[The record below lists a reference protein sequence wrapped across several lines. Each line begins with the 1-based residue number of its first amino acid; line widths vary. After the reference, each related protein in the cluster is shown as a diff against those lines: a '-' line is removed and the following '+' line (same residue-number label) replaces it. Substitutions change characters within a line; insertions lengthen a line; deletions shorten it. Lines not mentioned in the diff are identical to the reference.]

1 MASEYDVP
9 SLTRP
14 ASPESV
20 ARFARVREEFQR
32 AAAPYLASPWGWLA
46 WGLVMPVAALVTQA
60 AGQVLGFRGIA
71 LLWSFAIL
79 LAGGVEA
86 WALRRAGAGGSPFAS
101 WALTVQGNL
110 SLVGLA
116 LSLMLLLRNNTVY
129 LPGLW
134 LLLLGHS
141 FFSLGGLSYPAL
153 RRFGLAYQVGGLA
166 ALIVSSDALL
176 IFAATTGLANLGL
189 VVAVVRRGARR
200 N

>member
-20 ARFARVREEFQR
+20 ARFARMREEFQR

-46 WGLVMPVAALVTQA
+46 WGLVMPAAALVTRA
-60 AGQVLGFRGIA
+60 AGQAMGFRGIA

-116 LSLMLLLRNNTVY
+116 LSLLLLLRNDTAY

-166 ALIVSSDALL
+166 ALIVSSHALL

-189 VVAVVRRGARR
+189 VVAVVRRGAKR

>member
-20 ARFARVREEFQR
+20 ARFARVRAEFQH

-46 WGLVMPVAALVTQA
+46 WGLVMPAAALTTWA
-60 AGQVLGFRGIA
+60 LGDGMGFRGIT

-79 LAGGVEA
+79 TAGGIEA

-101 WALTVQGNL
+101 WALSVQGNL

-116 LSLMLLLRNNTVY
+116 LSVLLLLRNATAF

-153 RRFGLAYQVGGLA
+153 RRFGLAYQLGGLA
-166 ALIVSSDALL
+166 AMFVSSKALL
-176 IFAATTGLANLGL
+176 IFAGTTGLANLGL
-189 VVAVVRRGARR
+189 VVFVLRRGQPRS
-200 N
+200 